1 MQRRSNGKVSFYRDW
16 ADYAKGFVDN
26 DAGEMWIGLDF
37 VNKMT
42 TAVSCGLLV
51 EMMDV
56 DGASYVAEYTN
67 FQVGSEAA
75 AFPLTVSGYSGTAGD
90 SLGPLSGNLFST
102 RDRDNNPTSD
112 ANDAVTLEGAW
123 WFDGN
128 AISNLNGVYQDSGSP
143 PDQGAGLYWQ
153 TAGEKSMLSTRM
165 TIKRQSAAGDEPT
178 TLSSAR
184 EREAGDGDAD
194 AATVAVTQQSLS
206 SLAAQQALIDID
218 AIMPILSLPDE

>member
-16 ADYAKGFVDN
+16 DDYAKGFVDN

-51 EMMDV
+51 ELMDFN
-56 DGASYVAEYTN
+56 GRSFVAEYTN

-75 AFPLTVSGYSGTAGD
+75 SFPLTVSGYSGTAGD

-128 AISNLNGVYQDSGSP
+128 PISNLNGVYQDSGSP
-143 PDQGAGLYWQ
+143 PEEGAGLYWQ
-153 TAGEKSMLSTRM
+153 TAGDKSSMRSTRM
-165 TIKRQSAAGDEPT
+165 TIKRLSASTEAPAAAVPQQ
-178 TLSSAR
+178 AR
-184 EREAGDGDAD
+184 EAEN
-194 AATVAVTQQSLS
+194 
-206 SLAAQQALIDID
+206 
-218 AIMPILSLPDE
+218 